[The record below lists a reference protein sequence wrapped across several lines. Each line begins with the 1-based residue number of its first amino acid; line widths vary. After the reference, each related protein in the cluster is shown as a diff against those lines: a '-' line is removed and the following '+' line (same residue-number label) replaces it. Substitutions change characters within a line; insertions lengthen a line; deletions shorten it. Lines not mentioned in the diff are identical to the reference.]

1 MQFFFK
7 ICNEE
12 KCPAIILEH
21 HVGWDFKYN
30 QCGPHMVVVLF
41 LAIFYL
47 FLLFCNHNFNTFL
60 FTMRLPLAIFSYKD
74 AKNLQ
79 FIYFVLHMKYL
90 FPSKGRR
97 FFFSKWL
104 TTTDVTQ
111 FVPNFSSLFL
121 YCAFTFWMEANLAEV
136 IIES

>member
-1 MQFFFK
+1 
-7 ICNEE
+7 
-12 KCPAIILEH
+12 
-21 HVGWDFKYN
+21 
-30 QCGPHMVVVLF
+30 
-41 LAIFYL
+41 
-47 FLLFCNHNFNTFL
+47 
-60 FTMRLPLAIFSYKD
+60 MRLLMTIFSYKN

-79 FIYFVLHMKYL
+79 FISFVLHMSIVLIKR
-90 FPSKGRR
+90 KTI
-97 FFFSKWL
+97 FFSKWL